1 MQYVRSVDFS
11 AFPAGAFH
19 SQRLADASTGLDSCL
34 CLSTRVPPG
43 TGTTTGLHTHPSDQ
57 LYYVLAGTMHA
68 RVGERTYVVGPG
80 NLVIIPAGTPH
91 WNWNEGTEDELH
103 FELIV
108 PTPPA
113 GIPLVTQVPDPGPAT
128 PDSAESTGSDS
139 NASGTTF
146 EVVRHLDE
154 SRFDPNAFSQV
165 VLADR
170 STGLNTVS
178 LGVFRVPAA
187 AHGPLLH
194 MHRFDQI
201 YYQVSGTMQ
210 LELGFQQYT
219 VAPHTLVTIPA
230 GMPHRNWNASASEP
244 EYHLNV
250 RVPEPESG
258 DSAWDVPVTLG
269 AAWGP
274 G

>member
-43 TGTTTGLHTHPSDQ
+43 TGTTTGLHIHPSDQ
-57 LYYVLAGTMHA
+57 LYYVLTGIMHA
-68 RVGERTYVVGPG
+68 RVAEQTYVVEPG

-113 GIPLVTQVPDPGPAT
+113 GTPLVTQVAD
-128 PDSAESTGSDS
+128 
-139 NASGTTF
+139 NASAAASHVAGAGSTF
-146 EVVRHLDE
+146 EVVRQLDE
-154 SRFDPNAFSQV
+154 ARFDPDKFSQV

-170 STGLNTVS
+170 ATGLNSVS
-178 LGVFRVPAA
+178 LGVFRVPAGSQ
-187 AHGPLLH
+187 GPTLH

-201 YYQVSGTMQ
+201 YYLISGTME
-210 LELGFQQYT
+210 LELGFERYT
-219 VAPHTLVTIPA
+219 VGPHTLVTIPA
-230 GMPHRNWNASASEP
+230 GMPHRNWNASSTEP
-244 EYHLNV
+244 EYHINL
-250 RVPEPESG
+250 RVPEPASG
-258 DSAWDVPVTLG
+258 DNAWDVPVTLG

-274 G
+274 A